1 MTKFLLRRI
10 RTVLALV
17 MFVLIT
23 LLFLDFTGVMHKYF
37 SFLAKIQFLPAV
49 LSLNFVIV
57 AVLLVLT
64 FVFGRIYCSVIC
76 PLGIMQ
82 DVFSKVHSMRKKNR
96 FSFHKEI
103 KFVRYGIF
111 VLFVAAM
118 CFGLASFVALLAPYS
133 SFGRIVQNLFSPIY
147 LFFNNILA
155 YISER
160 MNSYTFYPQEVF
172 IKSMATFVIAILSF
186 VVIGL
191 IAWKRGRLYC
201 NGICPVGT
209 FLSFVSRFSLLKINI
224 DESKCIKCDKC
235 TKNCKAECINGK
247 ENIVDY
253 SRCVVCGNCMASCP
267 KDAIKY
273 SFLKNKNSQ
282 QVREENKKD
291 VDVSKR
297 AFLTSAAILTTSVAI
312 AQQKK
317 KVDGGLA
324 VIEDKKAFKRTNPIV
339 PPGALS
345 LKNFQQRCT
354 GCQLCVS
361 KCPNNVLRPSSD
373 LLHLMQPEMSFE
385 KGACR
390 VECSMCSDVCPTG
403 AIQKITPEEKTTIK
417 IGTAHWVEENCIVS
431 KDGKDCG
438 NCARHCPAFAIFMV
452 PLNPEDENS
461 LKIPSV
467 NEKHCIGCG
476 MCEYV
481 CPSRPF
487 SAIYVE
493 GSLVHQTI

>member
-1 MTKFLLRRI
+1 M
-10 RTVLALV
+10 
-17 MFVLIT
+17 
-23 LLFLDFTGVMHKYF
+23 
-37 SFLAKIQFLPAV
+37 
-49 LSLNFVIV
+49 
-57 AVLLVLT
+57 
-64 FVFGRIYCSVIC
+64 
-76 PLGIMQ
+76 
-82 DVFSKVHSMRKKNR
+82 
-96 FSFHKEI
+96 
-103 KFVRYGIF
+103 
-111 VLFVAAM
+111 
-118 CFGLASFVALLAPYS
+118 
-133 SFGRIVQNLFSPIY
+133 
-147 LFFNNILA
+147 
-155 YISER
+155 
-160 MNSYTFYPQEVF
+160 
-172 IKSMATFVIAILSF
+172 
-186 VVIGL
+186 
-191 IAWKRGRLYC
+191 
-201 NGICPVGT
+201 
-209 FLSFVSRFSLLKINI
+209 SFVSRFSLLKINI

-273 SFLKNKNSQ
+273 SFLKKKNSQ
-282 QVREENKKD
+282 QSREENKKD

-403 AIQKITPEEKTTIK
+403 AIRKINPEEKTTIK